1 MADGGGGAGTGG
13 GGTGA
18 ARTGGVDGN
27 SANDGGT
34 IPPDLRVRLDAANSA
49 WAAAKTGCATYS
61 YDRRWQSAFPTEPL
75 QSTEVEVMADR
86 PTRRRYSTGATVW
99 ADGGTELRWTT
110 VWDETGTEVGS
121 HTERGGPQYF
131 LLPRWSSC
139 WRNARPFSRAI
150 RRCIWSKPCSIPST
164 AFPPSVL
171 SASWVAPTTVR
182 SGSKSTGSPARLCPP
197 AERRRRHRAA
207 LPARRCAA
215 GPARGPEGPGNR
227 GPAPLTE
234 GEVIGEAALV
244 LLIRRQRR
252 GARRHPHRFWWR
264 LPA

>member
-61 YDRRWQSAFPTEPL
+61 YDRRWRSAFPTEPL
-75 QSTEVEVMADR
+75 RSTEVEVMADR

-121 HTERGGPQYF
+121 H
-131 LLPRWSSC
+131 
-139 WRNARPFSRAI
+139 
-150 RRCIWSKPCSIPST
+150 
-164 AFPPSVL
+164 
-171 SASWVAPTTVR
+171 AP
-182 SGSKSTGSPARLCPP
+182 GGSPAIFPASTVEQLLAECATVLAGDPAMYMVEAVFDPQYGVPTQCTQRLMGCADDCTLGIQIDRFACAP
-197 AERRRRHRAA
+197 
-207 LPARRCAA
+207 LPAR
-215 GPARGPEGPGNR
+215 
-227 GPAPLTE
+227 
-234 GEVIGEAALV
+234 
-244 LLIRRQRR
+244 
-252 GARRHPHRFWWR
+252 
-264 LPA
+264 